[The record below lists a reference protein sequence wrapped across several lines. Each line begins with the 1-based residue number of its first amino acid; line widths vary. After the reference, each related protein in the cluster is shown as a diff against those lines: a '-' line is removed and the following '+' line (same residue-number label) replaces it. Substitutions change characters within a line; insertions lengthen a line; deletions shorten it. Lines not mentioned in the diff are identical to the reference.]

1 MMDNTLYNN
10 PLVTRY
16 ASKEMSGLLSEQNR
30 IGLFRRLWTAL
41 AASQM
46 ELGLNITKEQVDEL
60 AANVDNINFDVA
72 AERERIVRHDVMA
85 HIYAYSQQCPKAAP
99 IIHLGATSC
108 YVTDNADLII
118 YHDGLKLLLEKIAGV
133 MANLARF
140 ALENKS
146 LACLGFTHLQPAQL
160 TTVGKRATLW
170 LQDFLLDYNSISD
183 FLSDFMLRGVK
194 GTTGTQAS
202 FLKLFDGDHDKVNL
216 LQQKVLEKMGFGKA
230 FGVTGQTYTRKYDYS
245 IASLLSMI
253 AQSAAKFGNDIR
265 LLQNMK
271 EIEEPF
277 EKNQIGSSAMAYKRN
292 PMRCE
297 RICSLARYLV
307 SLPANCAVTASTQ
320 WLERTLDDSANRR
333 IVMGEAL
340 LAADAILELTLN
352 VTNGLVVYP
361 KVIKKHIDMELPF
374 MATEDILMQC
384 VKAGGDRQKL
394 HELIRTHSM
403 EAAKLVKEEG
413 KSNDLIERIK
423 QDKNFAAVHSQLEDI
438 LSAWNFIGRS
448 PEQVEEFISLN
459 IRPILSKHTL
469 KQGGE
474 IKV

>member
-230 FGVTGQTYTRKYDYS
+230 FGYRANLHPQIRLQYCQPV
-245 IASLLSMI
+245 SMI